1 MGNLIDEQGRI
12 NRELVGPVVTVGG
25 HQVQPIAHV
34 VGRAG
39 DSWGGVRVTPTKV
52 LVVDPQ
58 GQKQALPIFDLTS
71 QLLRVIAGVG
81 LVVAVVCGLIMLLR
95 KLSRCTC

>member
-12 NRELVGPVVTVGG
+12 DQELVGPVVTVGG
-25 HQVQPIAHV
+25 HRVQPIARM

-39 DSWGGVRVTPTKV
+39 GSGGGVRITPARAVVT
-52 LVVDPQ
+52 DPQ
-58 GQKQALPIFDLTS
+58 GQEQMLPIFDLTS
-71 QLLRVIAGVG
+71 QSLRVIAGVG

-95 KLSRCTC
+95 KLSHCPC

>member
-12 NRELVGPVVTVGG
+12 DRELVGPVVTVGG
-25 HQVQPIAHV
+25 RQVQPIAHI

-39 DSWGGVRVTPTKV
+39 GSWGGVRVTPTKV
-52 LVVDPQ
+52 VVVDPQ
-58 GQKQALPIFDLTS
+58 GQEQTLPIFNLTS
-71 QLLRVIAGVG
+71 QSLCAIAGVG
-81 LVVAVVCGLIMLLR
+81 LAVALACVLMMLLR